1 MGIFSGVNADSASG
15 TGVAGQVSG
24 AHHDV
29 VIMGGGLAGL
39 TLALQLKQRLPD
51 LDVLILERRRH
62 PLTPAAHKV
71 GESTVEIA
79 AHYLGE
85 VLGLTAYLKSHQLKK
100 FGFRFFFSDGR
111 DDLDKVTELGASTF
125 LPTPAYQLDRGL
137 FETALAGFAQERGC
151 RFLHGAVVRSFNLA
165 TGARARAGQ
174 PAPDLHQVSFE
185 HDGALHQAT
194 ADWLVDGSGRAGLIK
209 RKLDLAQENPH
220 EAGAVWFRIGERI
233 DIDTWSDDPSWLS
246 RSDPPDRWLSTN
258 HLVGDGYW
266 VWLIPLVSG
275 AHSVGIVADS
285 SIHPI
290 GNLDTF
296 EKAMDWLRERQPR
309 LFREL
314 DGKRDKL
321 LDFAFFKRF
330 SHGCKQVFSGRQ
342 RWALTGEAG
351 VFLDPFYS
359 PGSDFIAIANTFI
372 TEMIVLDADQGPV
385 QMVAGMY
392 DQIYFS
398 LYRNML
404 PIYVGQYRIFADPQV
419 LPVKVLWDYT
429 FYWGIMCPLFIQNR
443 LTDVNTMGRLQA
455 QLARI
460 EQLNIAVQSFMREW
474 SAVSGRD
481 HNPAQMLDQAAL
493 GWFADMNRCLTD
505 KLDNAGFDALM
516 RKSGNLLDE
525 LAAEIVAEATARHP
539 GLDGSDVLSLLP
551 AGVSPQDRLFPG
563 GLAQA
568 AIRPGPAE
576 RSVAHG

>member
-1 MGIFSGVNADSASG
+1 MGIFSGVDADSSSR
-15 TGVAGQVSG
+15 TGVAGPVSG
-24 AHHDV
+24 SHHDV

-51 LDVLILERRRH
+51 LDVLILERRQH

-79 AHYLGE
+79 AHYLGD

-137 FETALAGFAQERGC
+137 FETALAGFALERGC
-151 RFLHGAVVRSFNLA
+151 RFLHGAVVRRFDLA
-165 TGARARAGQ
+165 TGARVRAGQ
-174 PAPDLHQVSFE
+174 QAPDLHRVSFE
-185 HDGALHQAT
+185 HDGALHEAT
-194 ADWLVDGSGRAGLIK
+194 AHWLVDGSGRAGLIK

-233 DIDTWSDDPSWLS
+233 DIDTWSDDPAWLS

-296 EKAMDWLRERQPR
+296 EKAMAWLRERQPR
-309 LFREL
+309 LYREL

-372 TEMIVLDADQGPV
+372 TEMIALDADQGPV

-443 LTDVNTMGRLQA
+443 LTDLSTMGRLQA

-460 EQLNIAVQSFMREW
+460 EQLNIAVQSFMRAW
-474 SAVSGRD
+474 SGVSGRE
-481 HNPAQMLDQAAL
+481 HNPAQLLDQAAL

-539 GLDGSDVLSLLP
+539 GLDGSGVLSLLP
-551 AGVSPQDRLFPG
+551 AGVSPRDRLFPG

-568 AIRPGPAE
+568 AARPGLAG